1 MFRMGNR
8 GVSFGGPTGMNPSY
22 FLFAFG
28 ETVLYQLPNAVLY
41 ISPIFGPRWAQGV
54 FLGFGLRAN
63 AYFIGTPEAVIRAH
77 SGEQLAGEGR
87 WGPLRFLFSRARRR
101 PPIYDRNDVCVC
113 VCACVCVV
121 CVCECVCVCVCVRV
135 CVCACVRVCACVY
148 VHVCYSEH
156 CFFSGVI
163 ARLSLL
169 QSRLQPA
176 MLEAT
181 QLHSRHVAS
190 TWANHWN

>member
-1 MFRMGNR
+1 MG
-8 GVSFGGPTGMNPSY
+8 
-22 FLFAFG
+22 
-28 ETVLYQLPNAVLY
+28 
-41 ISPIFGPRWAQGV
+41 GV
-54 FLGFGLRAN
+54 FWRWEEIAPVASGADGFG
-63 AYFIGTPEAVIRAH
+63 YGYGTY
-77 SGEQLAGEGR
+77 
-87 WGPLRFLFSRARRR
+87 
-101 PPIYDRNDVCVC
+101 IYTYIHGL
-113 VCACVCVV
+113 
-121 CVCECVCVCVCVRV
+121 CVCVRV